1 MGFGIYG
8 IPLAFILRL
17 IGHREYTTVAQ
28 VSSQQGKAKD
38 KPKLA
43 CGGIAAESSVR
54 VRVVVFYQY
63 HAGTS

>member
-17 IGHREYTTVAQ
+17 IRHRGYTTVAQ

-38 KPKLA
+38 KPKLTR
-43 CGGIAAESSVR
+43 GGIAAESSVR

-63 HAGTS
+63 HVGTS